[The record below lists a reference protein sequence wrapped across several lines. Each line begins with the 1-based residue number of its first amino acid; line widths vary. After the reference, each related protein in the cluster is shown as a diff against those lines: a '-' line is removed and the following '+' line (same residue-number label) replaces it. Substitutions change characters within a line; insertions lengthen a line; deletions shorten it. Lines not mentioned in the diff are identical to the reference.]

1 MRLDVTAA
9 VLLEVAATL
18 LVLIGKA
25 AWTDQ
30 AVFWMFIGSVLCWSV
45 CGVRTAS
52 RWLRSR
58 STPVNRIGG

>member
-1 MRLDVTAA
+1 MRLDAFAA

-30 AVFWMFIGSVLCWSV
+30 AVLWMFVGSVLCWAV
-45 CGVRTAS
+45 CGVRTTS